1 MAKTTNVLIGVGILA
16 VLLGAH
22 GLAQTKAKPVP
33 QTTAP
38 VRDTAARRPPASV
51 VGDQT
56 AVPRAGAGQ
65 DSSPDPAFVPTL
77 GDPGAVV
84 GPNGA
89 HPAVGSWFGKAMEVC
104 AQGVAPSACGHGQ
117 PAGILF
123 MTVTITAD
131 GLFIG
136 DDSLTLLET
145 PFGPHGTAHG
155 SWVPTSSTEFTADY
169 VFLTK
174 TFPPKGQNTYFSGAR
189 AKWQAQAFD
198 STTLIGWVNAYF
210 LDPTPIKWFPLGFDE
225 YPAIP
230 SESRGFLT
238 SPTVFYKDPGQC
250 LTDGC
255 PRVFKFTLKR
265 VSQ

>member
-22 GLAQTKAKPVP
+22 GVAQTKPEAAP
-33 QTTAP
+33 QTATPA
-38 VRDTAARRPPASV
+38 RDTTATRRPQAGV
-51 VGDQT
+51 VTRQV

-65 DSSPDPAFVPTL
+65 NVQEGLVFVPTL
-77 GDPGAVV
+77 VNPGAVV
-84 GPNGA
+84 GPNGT

-104 AQGVAPSACGHGQ
+104 AQGVAPSACGNGQ

-131 GLFIG
+131 GLFVG

-155 SWVPTSSTEFTADY
+155 SWLPVNGTEFTADY

-174 TFPPKGQNTYFSGAR
+174 TFPPKVANTFSGAR
-189 AKWQAQAFD
+189 ARWEAQAFD
-198 STTLIGWVNAYF
+198 SNTLIGWVNAYF
-210 LDPTPIKWFPLGFDE
+210 LDPVPIGWAPMQFNEFPT
-225 YPAIP
+225 IP
-230 SESRGFLT
+230 TESKGFLAPST
-238 SPTVFYKDPGQC
+238 PFYKDPGQC

-265 VSQ
+265 VQQ